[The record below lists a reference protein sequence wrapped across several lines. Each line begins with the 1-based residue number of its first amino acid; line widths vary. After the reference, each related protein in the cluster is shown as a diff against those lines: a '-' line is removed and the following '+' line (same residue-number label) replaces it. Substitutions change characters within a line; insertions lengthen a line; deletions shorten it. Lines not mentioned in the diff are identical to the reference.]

1 MKAKM
6 LTVLTVSA
14 LLLTACGSDDNK
26 PQVNN
31 QTNPSN
37 TPAANN
43 NTPAP
48 VQEWTF
54 TTMNA
59 QNDGTQFTKIK
70 IGDREMEITPQANDT
85 RLGQIAAHDNDSNG
99 TMYARYGMVL
109 DEQSKQAVVFY
120 QGEPTSLAH
129 MSELAQVPATFRY
142 QGQSF
147 AMLPDKANGSAAE
160 WQGKSEFQ
168 VNFAEKTL
176 TGALTDWKA
185 TKSNQKLNDMRF
197 EGTISGNTFT
207 SKDANLKAE
216 GKFYGAGARDLAG
229 AFQDKN
235 SKAYGAFGATR
246 GTANFSV
253 PGVTGTGG
261 GNAVG
266 GVGSDGSSAAS
277 AGGGRGRN

>member
-6 LTVLTVSA
+6 LSMLTVSA
-14 LLLTACGSDDNK
+14 LLLTACASDNKK

-54 TTMNA
+54 TTA
-59 QNDGTQFTKIK
+59 QNDGTQFSKIK

-85 RLGQIAAHDNDSNG
+85 RLGQIAAHDGDRSG
-99 TMYARYGMVL
+99 PMYARYGMIL

-120 QGEPTSLAH
+120 QGEPTSLETI
-129 MSELAQVPATFRY
+129 SELTTVPSTFTY
-142 QGQSF
+142 EGQSF
-147 AMLPDKANGSAAE
+147 AMLPDKTTGSAAE

-216 GKFYGAGARDLAG
+216 GKFYGAGARDMAG

-253 PGVTGTGG
+253 PGATGTGG
-261 GNAVG
+261 GNATG
-266 GVGSDGSSAAS
+266 GVGGNSSGGSSGS
-277 AGGGRGRN
+277 GKGR